1 MSQTQTYIMVI
12 QPNRPTFAT
21 DATEDEL
28 KIVGEHFEYLKKCF
42 DEGKLMLVGPCLDA
56 AFGIGI
62 FEVESEQ
69 EVRDIMLDDPAVKAG
84 VFKLKEIHPFKISLL
99 RK

>member
-1 MSQTQTYIMVI
+1 MNETQTFIMVI
-12 QPNRPTFAT
+12 EPSRPTFAK
-21 DATEDEL
+21 DATEEEL
-28 KIVGEHFEYLKKCF
+28 TIVGDHFEYLKKFF
-42 DEGKLMLVGPCLDA
+42 DEGKLLLVGPCLDA

-69 EVRDIMLDDPAVKAG
+69 IVRDIMVDDPAVKAG
-84 VFKLKEIHPFKISLL
+84 VFRLKEIHPFKISLL